1 MTAAGSLAGRVAIV
15 TGGARGI
22 GAAISSLLVERGASV
37 VVADMGCAIDG
48 RDKDPSVAQAFAN
61 GLGERAAAYV
71 EDMAI
76 PAAAGEAVALA
87 HERFGGIDIL
97 VNNAAILR
105 DAFVFR
111 GSTADW
117 DDVIRNNVSGAY
129 YLIAAATPLMR
140 DQAKAGRGGGERYE
154 WGRIVNI
161 VSSAAYIGNYGQA
174 SYASAKGGL
183 TSLTRIA
190 ALDMARSGVTCNAVA
205 PFAHSRVTE
214 TIVPANDAQ
223 AAYKERALRVP
234 AEPVARLTGYL
245 CSPADAGVTGQIFG
259 VRGREVFVFS
269 QPRPAARIVT
279 GPGGWDDDALA
290 AAVDSELKGAFAP
303 LETDL
308 EAFNTD
314 PLV

>member
-1 MTAAGSLAGRVAIV
+1 MSALAGRVAIV

-22 GAAISSLLVERGASV
+22 GAAISTMLVERGASV

-48 RDKDPSVAQAFAN
+48 RDRDPSVARSFVDT
-61 GLGERAAAYV
+61 LGERAVAYV

-87 HERFGGIDIL
+87 RERFGGIDIL

-117 DDVIRNNVSGAY
+117 DEVIRNNLSGAY
-129 YLIAAATPLMR
+129 YLIDAATPVMR
-140 DQAKAGRGGGERYE
+140 DQAKAGRGGGERYD
-154 WGRIVNI
+154 WGRIVNV
-161 VSSAAYIGNYGQA
+161 VSSAAYVGNYGQA

-183 TSLTRIA
+183 TSLMRIA

-214 TIVPANDAQ
+214 TIKPANDEQ

-234 AEPVARLTGYL
+234 AEPVAELVGYL
-245 CSPADAGVTGQIFG
+245 CSPAASGVTGQIFG

-269 QPRPAARIVT
+269 QPRPAARIVAH
-279 GPGGWDDDALA
+279 PGGWDEDALA

-308 EAFNTD
+308 EAFNTE

>member
-1 MTAAGSLAGRVAIV
+1 MSLAGALDGRVAIV

-22 GAAISSLLVERGASV
+22 GAAISAMLAARGVAV

-48 RDKDPSVAQAFAN
+48 RGGDPSVARGFAES
-61 GLGERAAAYV
+61 LGARAVSYV
-71 EDMAI
+71 EDMAS
-76 PAAAGEAVALA
+76 PAAAREAVALA
-87 HERFGGIDIL
+87 RDSFGGIDI
-97 VNNAAILR
+97 VINNAAILR

-111 GSTADW
+111 GSTEDW

-129 YLIAAATPLMR
+129 YLIAEAAPAMR
-140 DQAKAGRGGGERYE
+140 DRAKAARGCGERYD

-161 VSSAAYIGNYGQA
+161 VSSAAYIGNFGQA

-190 ALDMARSGVTCNAVA
+190 ALDMARDGVTCNAVA
-205 PFAHSRVTE
+205 PFARTRVTE
-214 TIVPANDAQ
+214 TIKPANDEQ

-234 AEPVARLTGYL
+234 AAPVAELVGYL
-245 CSPADAGVTGQIFG
+245 CSPAAARVTGQIFG

-269 QPRPAARIVT
+269 QPRPAARIVA
-279 GPGGWDDDALA
+279 GPQGWSGDGLA
-290 AAVDSELKGAFAP
+290 EAVERELAGAFAP

-308 EAFNTD
+308 EAFNTE
-314 PLV
+314 PVV

>member
-1 MTAAGSLAGRVAIV
+1 MTTLAGRVAIV

-22 GAAISSLLVERGASV
+22 GAAISTLLAERGASV

-48 RDKDPSVAQAFAN
+48 RDGDPSVARSFAET
-61 GLGERAAAYV
+61 LGENAVPYV
-71 EDMAI
+71 DDMAD
-76 PAAAGEAVALA
+76 PAAARGAVSLA
-87 HERFGGIDIL
+87 RERFGGIDIL

-111 GSTADW
+111 GAAEDW
-117 DDVIRNNVSGAY
+117 DEVIRNNLSGAY
-129 YLIAAATPLMR
+129 YLISAATPAMR
-140 DQAKAGRGGGERYE
+140 DQAKAGRGGGGRYD

-161 VSSAAYIGNYGQA
+161 VSSAAYIGNFGQA

-183 TSLTRIA
+183 TSLMRIA

-214 TIVPANDAQ
+214 TIKPANDEQ

-234 AEPVARLTGYL
+234 AEPVAALVGYL
-245 CSPADAGVTGQIFG
+245 CAPAASGVTGQIFG
-259 VRGREVFVFS
+259 VRGREVFLFS
-269 QPRPAARIVT
+269 QPRPAARIVAE
-279 GPGGWDDDALA
+279 PGGWDEDALA
-290 AAVDSELKGAFAP
+290 AAIDAELRSAFAP

-308 EAFNTD
+308 EAFNTE